1 MVTASRVTPSRPVP
15 TERGRMTK
23 LAQTPVGT
31 TEKVRSADGT
41 PIAVDRSGNGPP
53 LVVVVGAFCDRS
65 TTRPLAAL
73 LESSYTV
80 YAYDRRGRG
89 DSGDAETYA
98 VEREVEDLEAVVAKT
113 GVAPYVYGHSSG
125 GALALEAAA
134 RGRNMRK
141 IAVYEPPYAGDDPRL
156 PGFGDK
162 LDDLV
167 RSGRRGEAAES
178 FLALAGAPP
187 EVIEHIKA
195 SPGWDGMVAL
205 AHTLSRDIALAN
217 GGAVPVDRI
226 ATVGA
231 PTLAMAGGES
241 YGWAHHAARTIA
253 STIPGAQARI
263 VKGQQHAPAHEVV
276 ASILKEFFA

>member
-1 MVTASRVTPSRPVP
+1 
-15 TERGRMTK
+15 MTK
-23 LAQTPVGT
+23 LAQTPAGT

-98 VEREVEDLEAVVAKT
+98 VEREVEDLDAVVAKT

-134 RGRNMRK
+134 RGLNMRK

-241 YGWAHHAARTIA
+241 YGWAHDAARTIA

>member
-1 MVTASRVTPSRPVP
+1 
-15 TERGRMTK
+15 MTQV
-23 LAQTPVGT
+23 AQNPDGT

-41 PIAVDRSGNGPP
+41 PIAFDRSGDGPS
-53 LVVVVGAFCDRS
+53 LVVVAGAFCDRS

-89 DSGDAETYA
+89 DSGDAEAYA
-98 VEREVEDLEAVVAKT
+98 IEREVEDLDAVVAST
-113 GVAPYVYGHSSG
+113 GGAAYVYGHSSG

-134 RGRNMRK
+134 RGVDMRK
-141 IAVYEPPYAGDDPRL
+141 VAVYEPPYAGDDPRL
-156 PGFGDK
+156 AGFGDR
-162 LDDLV
+162 LDELV
-167 RSGRRGEAAES
+167 TSGRRGEAAES
-178 FLALAGAPP
+178 FLALAGAPA
-187 EVIEHIKA
+187 EAIAHIKA
-195 SPGWDGMVAL
+195 SPGWDRMMAL
-205 AHTLSRDIALAN
+205 AHTLSRDIALGN

-241 YGWAHHAARTIA
+241 YGWAHDAARTIA

-263 VKGQQHAPAHEVV
+263 VPGQQHAPAHEVV
-276 ASILKEFFA
+276 ASLLREFFA

>member
-1 MVTASRVTPSRPVP
+1 M
-15 TERGRMTK
+15 TEVVQK
-23 LAQTPVGT
+23 PEGT
-31 TEKVRSADGT
+31 TERVRSADGT
-41 PIAVDRSGNGPP
+41 SIAVDRLGNGPP
-53 LVVVVGAFCDRS
+53 LVVVLGAFCDRL
-65 TTRPLAAL
+65 TAKPLAAL

-89 DSGDAETYA
+89 DSEDGEKHAI
-98 VEREVEDLEAVVAKT
+98 EREVEDLDAVVAIT
-113 GVAPYVYGHSSG
+113 GGAPYVYGHSSG

-134 RGRNMRK
+134 RGVNMRK
-141 IAVYEPPYAGDDPRL
+141 IAVYEPPYAGEDARL
-156 PGFGDK
+156 QGFGDK

-205 AHTLSRDIALAN
+205 AHTLSRDIALGN

-226 ATVGA
+226 ATVAA

-241 YGWAHHAARTIA
+241 YGWAHEAARTIA
-253 STIPGAQARI
+253 SAAPDAHARS
-263 VKGQQHAPAHEVV
+263 VQGQQHAPAHEVV

>member
-1 MVTASRVTPSRPVP
+1 
-15 TERGRMTK
+15 MTK
-23 LAQTPVGT
+23 LAQNPVGT
-31 TEKVRSADGT
+31 TEQVRSADGT

-98 VEREVEDLEAVVAKT
+98 VEREVEDLDAVVAKT

-134 RGRNMRK
+134 RGLSMRK

-187 EVIEHIKA
+187 QVIEHIKA

-241 YGWAHHAARTIA
+241 YGWAHDAARLIA
-253 STIPGAQARI
+253 STIPDAQARI
-263 VKGQQHAPAHEVV
+263 VNGQQHAPAHEVV
-276 ASILKEFFA
+276 ASILKQFFA